1 MKHPSVLSIS
11 EDIRLIDPGLE
22 QQYFFYF
29 MNAYRFV
36 SLALTLCS
44 LQWHEKRTSKTI
56 IILLLLYLE
65 LIMCWGLYCFGMKK
79 VLLILTHCSSNS
91 LPVMLLTLA
100 DKKYFDSFFKNQNW
114 FKKALDLKDTDSLLN
129 NDYAVNMSNI

>member
-1 MKHPSVLSIS
+1 MFSSMAWKENIKDYNYSLVTLLGVDYVLRI
-11 EDIRLIDPGLE
+11 
-22 QQYFFYF
+22 
-29 MNAYRFV
+29 
-36 SLALTLCS
+36 
-44 LQWHEKRTSKTI
+44 
-56 IILLLLYLE
+56 
-65 LIMCWGLYCFGMKK
+65 
-79 VLLILTHCSSNS
+79 VLFWNEEGAAHFDSCSSNS